1 MTGMR
6 KEAFLQEL
14 MKAIDEQGNL
24 PIYDFAAE
32 VLSTNTDE
40 FAQSRLWSNQLVRD
54 KLARYVDPEH
64 TILQLTNFG
73 RYWAVNGGYMI
84 FLKDGQREKELH
96 KIHNKEDLV
105 EARLRLTH
113 YRLMGFWMSLVISLI
128 GFALSL
134 FNLYML
140 LKQK

>member
-1 MTGMR
+1 MTSMR
-6 KEAFLQEL
+6 KEEFLHQL
-14 MKAIDEQGNL
+14 MNAIDRGGNL

-32 VLSTNTDE
+32 VLSPESEE

-113 YRLMGFWMSLVISLI
+113 YRLMGFWLSLIISLI

-134 FNLYML
+134 FNLYIL
-140 LKQK
+140 LRQK